1 MKSICKLFGLAL
13 VMSTLLILGGCNQ
26 SVEQVE
32 PIEEVDEPDLIDTS
46 LDPDDLIPR
55 PIEELSHTDFVIET
69 SPGLF
74 LDGNKALRHKEVID
88 QYGVLTPQYDKDV
101 SGLNLRI
108 VSALLDEVFKDQ
120 IKIEL
125 SFHNLPSGR
134 STPRYCTDYTRWE
147 CKEYKKWKYWTESAV
162 REWMKPFKDEST
174 RITNNIVVG
183 KNLSGEALNV
193 KINYKRGTSQYKV
206 PVLSGEQWR
215 IWMNVGDGDFAYPT
229 LLHEMGHAF
238 GLYDT
243 YNIVRE
249 NFLSE
254 PYKDGCNPGQP
265 SSIMCSEDVHSGWTP
280 PKSNGYPNTYR
291 LQMLSA
297 DDIRGVR
304 DRFCSMYSSYC
315 DQKDTAHRYGD
326 KGGSADVYYCPTGGT
341 EYVTY
346 YDRAMR
352 MKGNNYSAR
361 GNQTASVRKV
371 KNLRGLRV
379 TWGTDLDS
387 FQAMCSFTGD
397 SMNKY
402 DVEGTNN
409 RDDFFGKERRYSNIY
424 WCKNDDAYVTEIKV
438 DRDRSDPQ
446 SIQIVCSD
454 GSRSP
459 IFGKQKRLL
468 HSYKCPS
475 DDYNYGAAK
484 GFTIRHDRDIDA
496 IGLVCGRPNGSL
508 FGG

>member
-1 MKSICKLFGLAL
+1 
-13 VMSTLLILGGCNQ
+13 MSTLLILGGCNQ

-101 SGLNLRI
+101 SGINFRI
-108 VSALLDEVFKDQ
+108 VSALLDEVFKDK

-125 SFHNLPSGR
+125 SFHALPAGR
-134 STPRYCTDYTRWE
+134 STPRNCTDYTKWE

-162 REWMKPFKDEST
+162 REWMKPFKDESS
-174 RITNNIVVG
+174 RITNNIEVG
-183 KNLSGEALNV
+183 TNLSGEALNIKV
-193 KINYKRGTSQYKV
+193 HYGSGTTQYKV
-206 PVLSGEQWR
+206 PTLPGQQWR
-215 IWMNVGDGDFAYPT
+215 IWMHRHDYHT
-229 LLHEMGHAF
+229 LLHEMGHVF
-238 GLYDT
+238 GLNDT
-243 YNIVRE
+243 YIEGRTR
-249 NFLSE
+249 
-254 PYKDGCNPGQP
+254 GCTSGQP
-265 SSIMCSEDVHSGWTP
+265 SSIMCQDDLPSGWQR
-280 PKSNGYPNTYR
+280 SEMH
-291 LQMLSA
+291 MLSA

-304 DRFCSMYSSYC
+304 DRFCSMYSNYC
-315 DQKDTAHRYGD
+315 DPKQTAHRYGD
-326 KGGSADVYYCPTGGT
+326 RGGSTDVYYCPTSGT
-341 EYVTY
+341 EYVGY
-346 YDRAMR
+346 RNRDMR
-352 MKGNNYSAR
+352 MSGSNYVSR
-361 GNQTASVRKV
+361 GYQTASVDKM

-387 FQAMCSFTGD
+387 FQAKCSFTGQ
-397 SMNKY
+397 SSASSTT
-402 DVEGTNN
+402 GT
-409 RDDFFGKERRYSNIY
+409 FFGKERQYKREWQCRNNYS
-424 WCKNDDAYVTEIKV
+424 YVTEIKV

-446 SIQIVCSD
+446 SIQLVCSD
-454 GSRSP
+454 GSKSP
-459 IFGKQKRLL
+459 IFGKQKSLPY
-468 HSYKCPS
+468 SYKCP
-475 DDYNYGAAK
+475 DNYRAAK